1 MVGETKAIS
10 AATLTHVDLGNHN
23 AGEGGSQL
31 SDLKRIGNR
40 PYISGQAYRHA
51 IKDALSA
58 ETSEGVDCTPQ
69 YACGEISSCKLCDLF
84 GYMNTDLQP
93 DDGDPLPKRTSP
105 LRVTPLVGQYDASTT
120 TDMILQYAV
129 GGDIK
134 KADDEDEGEEAD
146 DEQVENRIGYREMTE
161 NVFKGAWA
169 IDVAAVGQREVEEID
184 TDRDHGHR
192 YSRDLEDEVPEE
204 QRIARVQELLTALL
218 NTSQLAGQARHMADF
233 MPDLVVSAALPVYN
247 QRVLNALHVNPET
260 RELNVAA
267 FESVLAD
274 LENQGATVWMA
285 GTHNPNILSNW
296 DEVMAVGADAGNV
309 TVVDSVTDCYA
320 QMKGHIDRDA

>member
-1 MVGETKAIS
+1 MSEDTKALA

-51 IKDALSA
+51 IKDALRA

-69 YACGEISSCKLCDLF
+69 YACGEISTCKMCDLF

-93 DDGDPLPKRTSP
+93 DDGEPKPKRTSP
-105 LRVTPLVGQYDASTT
+105 LRVTPLVGQYDAATT

-129 GGDIK
+129 GGDVQK
-134 KADDEDEGEEAD
+134 QDDAETND
-146 DEQVENRIGYREMTE
+146 DQLENRIGYREMTE
-161 NVFKGAWA
+161 NVFKGSWA
-169 IDVAAVGQREVEEID
+169 LDVPAVGRRELEEID
-184 TDRDHGHR
+184 TDEDHEHR
-192 YSRDLEDEVPEE
+192 YSRELENEISEE
-204 QRIARVQELLTALL
+204 DRVSRVKELLSALL

-233 MPDLVVSAALPVYN
+233 MPDFVVAAALPVYN
-247 QRVLNALHVNPET
+247 QRITNVMHVDSNERT
-260 RELNVAA
+260 LDISA

-274 LENQGATVWMA
+274 LENQDATVWVG
-285 GTHNPNILSNW
+285 GTHNPKVMSNW
-296 DEVMAVGADAGNV
+296 EEVMDVAEAADHVIVEN
-309 TVVDSVTDCYA
+309 SVTDCYESM
-320 QMKGHIDRDA
+320 QKHLDNRV